1 MFLDEDAGAG
11 CTTARHC
18 AEDEDDEDASAGC
31 TTARH
36 CAEDGE
42 AAGTAARQADGE
54 PSCSKQ
60 KDSDS
65 EREEFATNR

>member
-11 CTTARHC
+11 AEDEDEDASTGCTLARHC
-18 AEDEDDEDASAGC
+18 AEDGEDAG
-31 TTARH
+31 T
-36 CAEDGE
+36 DGE